1 MQCNKRVKFYT
12 LGCKVNQYETQGIRE
27 KFLYA
32 GFRENNSE
40 IADVYIVNTCT
51 VTARADRESR
61 RLIRKALR
69 SNLKSKIVVT
79 GCYIEKDA
87 SELLRISDR
96 VQIVPNRQKH
106 RIVNLLN
113 STHDACLPARLTAK
127 PWARQ
132 ARRTTHNETFL
143 PLRISDFKDRER
155 AFVKIQDGC
164 NNFCSY
170 CKVPLVRGVSRSRSP
185 KEIIAEVERL
195 TRRGFK
201 EVVLTGICLGSYHY
215 KSFDLVAVL
224 NALEN
229 IKGKF
234 RIRLSSIEPQLIS
247 NDLIG
252 RIADSEKIC
261 PHLHIPLQSGDN
273 VILKRMNR
281 RYTRKNYLSL
291 IVKIKKKI
299 KDVAITTDILVGF
312 PGEEEKNFRNTLRSL
327 KEVLPLRSHIFPFS
341 PRQGTAA
348 FNLQERV
355 EPRLIKERTDLLKE
369 IARECSYKF
378 RKGFLGKQLSVL
390 IESQADKE
398 NGTLSGYSQNYIK
411 VSVEDAIKE
420 DVNNLIRAR
429 VKVVDMY
436 STKAQ
441 RLGRGVA
448 RHRGL
453 QSAQQKK
460 ARTI

>member
-12 LGCKVNQYETQGIRE
+12 LGCKVNQYETQAIRE

-61 RLIRKALR
+61 RLIRRLLR
-69 SNLKSKIVVT
+69 SNPDSKIIVT

-87 SELLRISDR
+87 AEILSISNKIR
-96 VQIVPNRQKH
+96 IVPNRQKH
-106 RIVNLLN
+106 CIINFLNLTPDVVAQFIGQRTNFCSINGATTLN
-113 STHDACLPARLTAK
+113 DK
-127 PWARQ
+127 V
-132 ARRTTHNETFL
+132 FL
-143 PLRISDFKDRER
+143 PLKISDFKDHER

-185 KEIIAEVERL
+185 KEITAEVERL

-215 KSFDLVAVL
+215 KSFDLAAVL
-224 NALEN
+224 SALEN
-229 IKGKF
+229 IEREF

-273 VILKRMNR
+273 KILKRMNR
-281 RYTRKNYLSL
+281 RYTREKFLSL
-291 IVKIKKKI
+291 IAKIKKKI

-312 PGEEEKNFRNTLRSL
+312 PG
-327 KEVLPLRSHIFPFS
+327 
-341 PRQGTAA
+341 
-348 FNLQERV
+348 
-355 EPRLIKERTDLLKE
+355 
-369 IARECSYKF
+369 
-378 RKGFLGKQLSVL
+378 
-390 IESQADKE
+390 
-398 NGTLSGYSQNYIK
+398 
-411 VSVEDAIKE
+411 
-420 DVNNLIRAR
+420 
-429 VKVVDMY
+429 
-436 STKAQ
+436 
-441 RLGRGVA
+441 
-448 RHRGL
+448 
-453 QSAQQKK
+453 
-460 ARTI
+460 

>member
-1 MQCNKRVKFYT
+1 MKFYT
-12 LGCKVNQYETQGIRE
+12 LGCKVNQYETQALRE

-40 IADVYIVNTCT
+40 IADVYIINTCT
-51 VTARADRESR
+51 VTARADRESC
-61 RLIRKALR
+61 RLIRRLLR
-69 SNLKSKIVVT
+69 SNPNSKIIVT

-87 SELLRISDR
+87 ANILSISSKI
-96 VQIVPNRQKH
+96 QIVPNRQKH

-113 STHDACLPARLTAK
+113 LTHDASLGFARD
-127 PWARQ
+127 RQ
-132 ARRTTHNETFL
+132 RIPRLRSGQATHNDTFI
-143 PLRISDFKDRER
+143 PLKISDFKDHER

-170 CKVPLVRGVSRSRSP
+170 CKVPLVRGKSRSRSLA
-185 KEIIAEVERL
+185 EIVAEVERL
-195 TRRGFK
+195 TSRGFK
-201 EVVLTGICLGSYHY
+201 EIVLTGICLGSYHY
-215 KSFDLVAVL
+215 KSFDLVGVL
-224 NALEN
+224 SALEN
-229 IKGKF
+229 IKGEF
-234 RIRLSSIEPQLIS
+234 RIRLSSIEPQLIN

-273 VILKRMNR
+273 KILKRMDR
-281 RYTRKNYLSL
+281 RYTRKKYLSL
-291 IVKIKKKI
+291 IAKIKKKI

-312 PGEEEKNFRNTLRSL
+312 PGEGEKNFRNTLRCL
-327 KEVLPLRSHIFPFS
+327 KETLPLRTHIFSFS

-355 EPRLIKERTDLLKE
+355 ELRLIKERVNLLRE
-369 IARECSYKF
+369 VAVECSYKF
-378 RKGFLGKQLSVL
+378 RRHFLGKRLTLL
-390 IESQADKE
+390 IESQTDKE
-398 NGTLSGYSQNYIK
+398 NGTLSGYSQNYIR

-441 RLGRGVA
+441 RLGRD
-448 RHRGL
+448 
-453 QSAQQKK
+453 
-460 ARTI
+460 RTPSPED